1 MEVEF
6 IRGGLGSDEGEC
18 GGRTSLILGRVAIIH
33 IKWLVFGDDF
43 FQFSLDARGI
53 LLMSQFGKF
62 FNPCVEPIEVV
73 AISFQDKDLF
83 IIGPNNSFPFGD

>member
-18 GGRTSLILGRVAIIH
+18 GGRTSLILRRVAIIH
-33 IKWLVFGDDF
+33 IKRLVFGDDF

-53 LLMSQFGKF
+53 LLMGQFDEF
-62 FNPCVEPIEVV
+62 FNLLVEPIEVA